1 MRTFEQVT
9 GAFKSTTDNHLQL
22 WYFNNDT
29 ELYHPFKPTSTVC
42 NIEDGQWH
50 IGIKNNTPFDGAEYV
65 EDESMYLKY
74 FNLPFDSIEDSPI
87 ETHID
92 DSKPF
97 DWVKHMLCCIPDH
110 LFLDAVYDAISLK
123 GMTNDMIE
131 RFKEL
136 DLIQVHDYDVIEYIQ
151 DNELDIHWRDLK
163 GVIEHNNYEE
173 RCAKEY
179 MDECMVENYLEN
191 NNVSL
196 SFDVVKD
203 IITHN
208 GYDEEATEEYGS
220 NIEELFETKSE
231 SKKRDIL
238 CSLINNL

>member
-50 IGIKNNTPFDGAEYV
+50 IGIKNNTPFDGADYL
-65 EDESMYLKY
+65 EDEGMYLKY
-74 FNLPFDSIEDSPI
+74 FNLPLDSIEDSPI

-92 DSKPF
+92 EPKPF

-110 LFLDAVYDAISLK
+110 LFLDAVYDAIALK
-123 GMTNDMIE
+123 GMTDDMVE
-131 RFKEL
+131 RFKEM
-136 DLIQVHDYDVIEYIQ
+136 DLIHVNNDDVIDYIQ
-151 DNELDIHWRDLK
+151 SFDLDISFRDLQR
-163 GVIEHNNYEE
+163 VIDCNNFEE
-173 RCAKEY
+173 KCAEEY
-179 MDECMVENYLEN
+179 MDDRMIENYLDSN
-191 NNVSL
+191 NIDL
-196 SFDVVKD
+196 SFSIVKD
-203 IITHN
+203 IINHN
-208 GYDEEATEEYGS
+208 GFEDEVIEEYGG
-220 NIEELFETKSE
+220 NIEDMFECKSSSE
-231 SKKRDIL
+231 KREII